1 MSRDQ
6 LLNHLTR
13 LLDQLE
19 KEREERNFFQL
30 ERDQIYGFWKVA
42 QEEVEDTRARLR
54 YRNMCS
60 TVLINHER
68 FICFKFEYRNKEKE
82 LDDAEEIR
90 QKDIAVY
97 KQQIKCLLH
106 EHQTTLA
113 ESRV

>member
-1 MSRDQ
+1 MKDLFNSFV
-6 LLNHLTR
+6 N
-13 LLDQLE
+13 
-19 KEREERNFFQL
+19 
-30 ERDQIYGFWKVA
+30 
-42 QEEVEDTRARLR
+42 
-54 YRNMCS
+54 
-60 TVLINHER
+60 
-68 FICFKFEYRNKEKE
+68 RNKEKE